1 MLYMIKRVC
10 KGSGK
15 VEFRKAGLYES
26 ESLWNK
32 NGKCWTSIGALKG
45 MLCHDAG
52 YPITHKKTAMSIIEV
67 NVNFDLYLIEIDIVN
82 ETVNSQ
88 PFIEWV
94 KENIK

>member
-10 KGSGK
+10 KDSGK

-45 MLCHDAG
+45 MLCHDVG
-52 YPITHKKTAMSIIEV
+52 YPRLHKKTAIRIIED
-67 NVNFDLYLIEIDIVN
+67 NANFDLYLIEIDIVN
-82 ETVNSQ
+82 ETVTNQ

-94 KENIK
+94 KENVK